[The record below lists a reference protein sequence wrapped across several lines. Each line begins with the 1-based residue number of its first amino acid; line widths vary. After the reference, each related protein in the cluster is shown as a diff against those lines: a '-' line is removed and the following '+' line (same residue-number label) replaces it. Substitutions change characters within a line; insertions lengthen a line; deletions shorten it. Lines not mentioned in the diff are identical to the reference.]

1 MKKIIVAMFVLHAL
15 CATAWAADLNLKWD
29 KSYVYCTAGGR
40 PDVGNGTQV
49 SNYLKKIRKK
59 LFRISYYPLRI
70 FEQSRGRQICPFIG
84 R

>member
-40 PDVGNGTQV
+40 KWHP
-49 SNYLKKIRKK
+49 SFELSKKIRKK
-59 LFRISYYPLRI
+59 LFRISYYPFRI